1 MQRKNIAFLGFGTIA
16 RIIHKTLSDES
27 ETLFNFIGVL
37 DPNLPEETYARL
49 QMLGFKGYH
58 SLEELIAH
66 SPDMVVEASNQEV
79 ARKNVPL
86 ILAAGIDVLSL
97 SVGAYIDQSILETLT
112 NIQREQKTGRLFL
125 PSGALPGVD
134 VIKAACVQG
143 VESVELIT
151 RKPPKALIGAPGF
164 DACNDDYHEVF
175 SGTAREAVKLF
186 PANINIA
193 ATLSLAGL
201 GQDKTRVT
209 IIADP
214 TVKMNVHQVLIRGEF
229 GEFEATIRCKPSE
242 NPKTS
247 MIAALSAIVALK
259 NVVSPYQIGT

>member
-27 ETLFNFIGVL
+27 ESLFNFIGVL
-37 DPNLPEETYARL
+37 DPHLPEETFSDLLKR
-49 QMLGFKGYH
+49 GCRSYH
-58 SLEELIAH
+58 SIDDLIADH
-66 SPDMVVEASNQEV
+66 PHMVVEAANQEV
-79 ARKNVPL
+79 AGMNVPL

-97 SVGAYIDQSILETLT
+97 SVGAYIDKSLMKKLT
-112 NIQREQKTGRLFL
+112 DIQKEQKSGRLLL

-134 VIKAACVQG
+134 LIKAACVKG

-151 RKPPKALIGAPGF
+151 RKPPRALVGAPGF
-164 DACNDDYHEVF
+164 NASHDGCHEVF

-193 ATLSLAGL
+193 ATLSLAGI

-214 TVKMNVHQVLIRGEF
+214 MVQMNVHQVLIRGDF

-247 MIAALSAIVALK
+247 MIAALSAIAALK